1 LIHGLFGG
9 IPNLPSDVSSQ
20 DILTSMIYCALS
32 PHSNLR
38 ELFLV
43 AVRREILENII
54 NITVAVLIK
63 G

>member
-1 LIHGLFGG
+1 
-9 IPNLPSDVSSQ
+9 
-20 DILTSMIYCALS
+20 MIYCALS